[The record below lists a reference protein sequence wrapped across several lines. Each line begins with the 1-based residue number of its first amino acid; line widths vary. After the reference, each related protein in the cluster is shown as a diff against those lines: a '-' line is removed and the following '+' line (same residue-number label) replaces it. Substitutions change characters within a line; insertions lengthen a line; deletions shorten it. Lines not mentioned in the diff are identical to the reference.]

1 MKMDLRNQRRM
12 AADVLKCGENR
23 IWIDPNSLEEV
34 ADCITRADIR
44 TAVDSG
50 IIKALPKKGISKGR
64 ARHAAE
70 QKAKGR
76 RKGHGS
82 RKGTSNARLSDKG
95 IWMGTIR
102 ALRDELKTLRD
113 DGRIT
118 STVYRKYYLR
128 AKGGMYKSRRNM
140 VSHLVSEGHLEDDN

>member
-1 MKMDLRNQRRM
+1 MNMDLSNQRRM

-23 IWIDPNSLEEV
+23 VWIDPNSLEEV

-64 ARHAAE
+64 ARHAAA

-95 IWMGTIR
+95 VWMGTIR

-113 DGRIT
+113 EGRI
-118 STVYRKYYLR
+118 SPAVYRKYYLR
-128 AKGGMYKSRRNM
+128 AKGGMYRNRRNL
-140 VSHLVSEGHLEDDN
+140 VSHLVSEGHLEDDY

>member
-23 IWIDPNSLEEV
+23 VWIDPNSLEEV

-64 ARHAAE
+64 ARYAAD

-76 RKGHGS
+76 RKGQGS

-102 ALRDELKTLRD
+102 ALRDELKTLRA
-113 DGRIT
+113 DGKIT
-118 STVYRKYYLR
+118 PSVYRKYYMR
-128 AKGGMYKSRRNM
+128 AKGGMYKSRRNL

>member
-1 MKMDLRNQRRM
+1 MDLSNQRRM

-23 IWIDPNSLEEV
+23 VWIDPNSLEEV

-64 ARHAAE
+64 ARHAAA

-95 IWMGTIR
+95 VWMGTIR

-113 DGRIT
+113 EGRI
-118 STVYRKYYLR
+118 SPAVYRKYYLR
-128 AKGGMYKSRRNM
+128 AKGGMYRNRRNL
-140 VSHLVSEGHLEDDN
+140 VSHLVSEGHLEDDY

>member
-1 MKMDLRNQRRM
+1 MNMDLSNQRRM

-23 IWIDPNSLEEV
+23 VWIDPNSLEEV

-50 IIKALPKKGISKGR
+50 IIKALPRKGISKGR
-64 ARHAAE
+64 ARHAAA

-76 RKGHGS
+76 RKGQGS

-95 IWMGTIR
+95 VWMGTIR
-102 ALRDELKTLRD
+102 ALRDELRTLRD
-113 DGRIT
+113 EGRIT
-118 STVYRKYYLR
+118 PAVYRKYYLR
-128 AKGGMYKSRRNM
+128 AKGGMYRSRRNL
-140 VSHLVSEGHLEDDN
+140 VSHLASEGHLEDDN

>member
-1 MKMDLRNQRRM
+1 MDLRNQRRM

-23 IWIDPNSLEEV
+23 VWIDPNSLEEV

-64 ARHAAE
+64 ARYAAD

-76 RKGHGS
+76 RKGQGS

-102 ALRDELKTLRD
+102 ALRDELKTLRA
-113 DGRIT
+113 DGKIT
-118 STVYRKYYLR
+118 PSVYRKYYMR
-128 AKGGMYKSRRNM
+128 AKGGMYKSRRNL